1 MLKATFKSA
10 PLILLV
16 LTALLSSCADPE
28 AQKAKKLSQADAH
41 IAAGEYDTAQA
52 LLNELAAAEPDN
64 PDILRHR
71 IALYEAQDDA
81 AAVAFLFQEAQR
93 LSPDDIELLYK
104 TYLAQE
110 AAGQPSA
117 QYLEQFAEVAP
128 DAMTPTLWEKLGST
142 RAAAG
147 QSQAALNAYLKAA
160 AYDGYTPS
168 SESAVAIGKLFLQV
182 DNTAQAER
190 WFNVA
195 AESDDPNA
203 LAALFG
209 LLEINLRNKNWP
221 EAEIVVQQLEA
232 QFPGAISAS
241 QWASVPDELAKWRQ
255 AQDEMRAQ
263 LAKEKAE
270 AEAQAAEAQAKA
282 EAEAAKAAEL
292 ALAEKASTPEGSDK
306 TENEPTQPTPSDK
319 SEIVAEL
326 EAAEAMADM
335 PAVEAEPNVAFNP
348 QISIEPADPDLTF
361 DVSFD
366 VSFDQQSNGA
376 TVEYNVSSSETSAN
390 TDTPA
395 DSTIE
400 AEAYQAAPP
409 MTIEELLSEAASAEQ
424 QRDYSA
430 AIQYYWQALG
440 QANDRADIWS
450 ELSKA
455 YLIDGQPKNAETAAL
470 ESLRLEPSNVNS
482 MLDYLRIAQR
492 TKAPR
497 DFLAELE
504 TAADRFPRNP
514 EIALSLGRGYER
526 IAQNNAAAARAYQR
540 FIELAP
546 SHPLRPEAESA
557 IARLR

>member
-16 LTALLSSCADPE
+16 LTALLSGCADPE
-28 AQKAKKLSQADAH
+28 AQKAKKLTQAEAH
-41 IAAGEYDTAQA
+41 IASADYDAAQI
-52 LLNELAAAEPDN
+52 LLNELAESDPGNLDV
-64 PDILRHR
+64 LRSR
-71 IALYEAQDDA
+71 IALYQAQGDA
-81 AAVAFLFQEAQR
+81 AAVAFLMQEAQR
-93 LSPDDIELLYK
+93 LAPNDIEILYK

-117 QYLEQFAEVAP
+117 EYLEEFARVAP
-128 DAMTPTLWEKLGST
+128 DAMTPELWEKLGSD
-142 RAAAG
+142 RAADG

-160 AYDGYTPS
+160 AYDGHTPA
-168 SESAVAIGKLFLQV
+168 SESAVAIGQLFLQV

-190 WFNVA
+190 WFKLA

-221 EAEIVVQQLEA
+221 EAEIIVQQLEA
-232 QFPGAISAS
+232 QFPGAIGAS
-241 QWASVPDELAKWRQ
+241 QWAEVPDELAKWRK
-255 AQDEMRAQ
+255 AQDEMRAK
-263 LAKEKAE
+263 LEKEKAD
-270 AEAQAAEAQAKA
+270 AAAKAKA
-282 EAEAAKAAEL
+282 EAEAKAKEAAEKEA
-292 ALAEKASTPEGSDK
+292 ALAAQSEEV
-306 TENEPTQPTPSDK
+306 TEIADAWSEDQPTPSDK
-319 SEIVAEL
+319 SEVVAEL
-326 EAAEAMADM
+326 EAAEAMADQ
-335 PAVEAEPNVAFNP
+335 PAIETEPTVEFNP
-348 QISIEPADPDLTF
+348 DISIEPADPDLT
-361 DVSFD
+361 VG
-366 VSFDQQSNGA
+366 VSFDQQANGA
-376 TVEYNVSSSETSAN
+376 TVEYNVSSSETVAN
-390 TDTPA
+390 ADTPA

-400 AEAYQAAPP
+400 AEAYEVAPP
-409 MTIEELLSEAASAEQ
+409 MTVEELLTEAETAEQ
-424 QRDYSA
+424 QRDYDA

-440 QANDRADIWS
+440 QANDRADIWNR
-450 ELSKA
+450 LSRA
-455 YLIDGQPKNAETAAL
+455 YVIDGQPKNAETAAL
-470 ESLRLEPSNVNS
+470 ESLRLDPSNVNT

-504 TAADRFPRNP
+504 TAADRFPQSP

-526 IAQNNAAAARAYQR
+526 IAKNNPAALRAYSR

>member
-16 LTALLSSCADPE
+16 LTALLSGCADPE
-28 AQKAKKLSQADAH
+28 AQKAKKLTQAEAH
-41 IAAGEYDTAQA
+41 IASADYDVAQI
-52 LLNELAAAEPDN
+52 LLNELAESDPGNLDV
-64 PDILRHR
+64 LRSR
-71 IALYEAQDDA
+71 ITLYQAQGDA
-81 AAVAFLFQEAQR
+81 AAVAFLMQEAQR
-93 LSPDDIELLYK
+93 LAPNDIEILYK

-117 QYLEQFAEVAP
+117 EYLEEFARVAP
-128 DAMTPTLWEKLGST
+128 DAMTPELWEKLGSD
-142 RAAAG
+142 RAADG

-160 AYDGYTPS
+160 AYDGHTPA
-168 SESAVAIGKLFLQV
+168 SESAVAIGQLFLQV

-190 WFNVA
+190 WFKLA

-221 EAEIVVQQLEA
+221 EAEIIVQQLEA
-232 QFPGAISAS
+232 QFPGAIGAS
-241 QWASVPDELAKWRQ
+241 QWAEVPDELAKWRK
-255 AQDEMRAQ
+255 AQDEMRAK
-263 LAKEKAE
+263 LEKEKAD
-270 AEAQAAEAQAKA
+270 AAAKAKA
-282 EAEAAKAAEL
+282 EAEAKAKEAAEKEA
-292 ALAEKASTPEGSDK
+292 ALAAQSEEV
-306 TENEPTQPTPSDK
+306 TEIADAWSEDQPTPSDK
-319 SEIVAEL
+319 SEVVAEL
-326 EAAEAMADM
+326 EAAEAMADQ
-335 PAVEAEPNVAFNP
+335 PAIETEPTVEFNP
-348 QISIEPADPDLTF
+348 DISIEPADPDLT
-361 DVSFD
+361 VG
-366 VSFDQQSNGA
+366 VSFDQQANGA
-376 TVEYNVSSSETSAN
+376 TVEYNVSSSETVAN
-390 TDTPA
+390 ADTPA

-400 AEAYQAAPP
+400 AEAYEVAPP
-409 MTIEELLSEAASAEQ
+409 MTVEELLTEAETAEQ
-424 QRDYSA
+424 QRDYDA

-440 QANDRADIWS
+440 QANDRADIWNR
-450 ELSKA
+450 LSRA
-455 YLIDGQPKNAETAAL
+455 YVIDGQPKNAETAAL
-470 ESLRLEPSNVNS
+470 ESLRLDPSNVNT

-504 TAADRFPRNP
+504 TAADRFPQSP

-526 IAQNNAAAARAYQR
+526 IAKNNPAALRAYSR